1 VAAVTA
7 AASRARSGGPAVALL
22 GCGRWGRH
30 ILRDLVALGAGVVV
44 VDPAPAA
51 RAAAESLGAVAVADA
66 ALLPAVAGA
75 VVATPTVLHAA
86 AVEALL
92 PRGIPIFCEKPLTAD
107 AATARRLT
115 TAAADRLFVMDKWR
129 YHPGIACLRD
139 IARSGE
145 LGPVRALETVRH
157 GWVHAHADVDAIWIL
172 APHDLSIALEILGA
186 LPAVYAATG
195 TRAGAGGAR
204 LVGTLGSDPRVR
216 IDVGSVTPTRRQ
228 VRLRCAHGDAVLDDA
243 YSDHVTVT
251 RSGAPPEHR
260 VIGLDP
266 PLRRE
271 LHAFLAHL
279 AGGPSPKSSGAD
291 GALIVETIER
301 LRLLAGLHGVPA

>member
-1 VAAVTA
+1 VTA
-7 AASRARSGGPAVALL
+7 AASRAGSGVPAVALL

-30 ILRDLVALGAGVVV
+30 ILRDLLALGAGVVV

-51 RAAAESLGAVAVADA
+51 RAAAASLGADAAVADA
-66 ALLPAVAGA
+66 AELPAVAGA
-75 VVATPTVLHAA
+75 VVATPTVAHAA
-86 AVEALL
+86 AIEALL

-115 TAAADRLFVMDKWR
+115 AAAADRLFVMDKWR
-129 YHPGIACLRD
+129 YHPGVACLRD
-139 IARSGE
+139 IARSQE

-157 GWVHAHADVDAIWIL
+157 GWAHAHADVDAIWTL

-186 LPAVYAATG
+186 LPAVSAATG
-195 TRAGAGGAR
+195 TRVGAGGVR
-204 LVGTLGSDPRVR
+204 LVGLLGSGPRVR
-216 IDVGSVTPTRRQ
+216 IDVGSVTPPQRQ
-228 VRLRCAHGDAVLDDA
+228 IRLRCEHGDAVLGDA

-251 RSGAPPEHR
+251 RAGAPPEHR

-271 LHAFLAHL
+271 LHSFLAHL
-279 AGGPSPKSSGAD
+279 AGGPPPKSSGAD

-301 LRLLAGLHGVPA
+301 LRLVAGLPGAPA